1 MLAQPPLSLYIHIP
15 WCVKKC
21 PYCDFNSHEFGA
33 RASLPEDTYIAALC
47 EDFDADYAL
56 ACGGDTVKSP
66 RPIHSIFIGGGT
78 PSLFS
83 ARAFDSLL
91 QHIARS
97 QSPGWIGSPHLEI
110 TLEAN
115 PGTLEAGRFAEFR
128 AAGINRLSIGVQS
141 FADAQLSKL
150 GRIHDSAQARR
161 AIDSARAAGFDNFNL
176 DIMHGLPDQSLNAAL
191 SDLDAA
197 LSFEPPHLSWYQ
209 LTIEPNTV
217 FYSKP
222 PPLPSES
229 ILTRVQDAGH
239 DLLVSRG
246 LAQYEVSA
254 YARGDRLQ
262 SRHNLNYWQFG
273 DYLGIGAGAHGKISL
288 LDGSQPLRT
297 RKHRQPDHYLR
308 AASERGDAGN
318 LARFTAESTPIPI
331 DEITIEYLLNTL
343 RTRRGFSPAH
353 FETHTG
359 VAFSEIANRVE
370 YLRSRDLLCASSFG
384 EGWITTTAR
393 GFRYLNNVLEEFI

>member
-33 RASLPEDTYIAALC
+33 HASLPEDAYIAALTD
-47 EDFDADYAL
+47 DFDADYAL
-56 ACGGDTVKSP
+56 ACGGDAVENP

-97 QSPGWIGSPHLEI
+97 QSSDWLESTHLEI

-161 AIDSARAAGFDNFNL
+161 AINSARTAGFDNFNL
-176 DIMHGLPDQSLNAAL
+176 DIMHGLPDQSLKAAL
-191 SDLDAA
+191 SDLEAA

-222 PPLPSES
+222 PPLPNES

-239 DLLVSRG
+239 ELLLSRG
-246 LAQYEVSA
+246 LEQYEVSA
-254 YARGDRLQ
+254 YARGDHLQ

-288 LDGSQPLRT
+288 PDGTQPLRT

-308 AASERGDAGN
+308 AASERRETHN
-318 LARFTAESTPIPI
+318 VQRYTAESTPIPV

-353 FETHTG
+353 FEAHTG

-370 YLRSRDLLCASSFG
+370 YLRSRELLCASSFG
-384 EGWITTTAR
+384 EDWITTTAR